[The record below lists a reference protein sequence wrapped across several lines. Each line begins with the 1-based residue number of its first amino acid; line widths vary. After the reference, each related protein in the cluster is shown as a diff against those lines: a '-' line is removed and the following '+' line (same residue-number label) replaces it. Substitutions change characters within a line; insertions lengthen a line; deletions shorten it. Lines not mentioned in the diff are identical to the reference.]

1 MPRRWQ
7 CLQEGSFAGGWQVG
21 HVARRVEAQRAG
33 GRLLA
38 TISLATLPVPRLQGR
53 ESWVVS
59 VMVLGQLLPI

>member
-1 MPRRWQ
+1 M
-7 CLQEGSFAGGWQVG
+7 G

-33 GRLLA
+33 SRLLA